1 MRLKAFLSVILLS
14 ILVFAGCSGEPS
26 NTEVANVAVEQSPSP
41 TPQYA
46 DAATAMAEGT
56 RLFDENDLEGSIAAF
71 EAAVNMQSDLA
82 EGYFKL
88 GVAYALLERQQ
99 LQSGTAPPDNG
110 KKPRSERYFEK
121 AVEAYKKIV
130 KAEPENDA
138 ALFNLG
144 RSYGK
149 ILKDEEAEK
158 ELQKAVKLRPND
170 SEYQMELGATLIRLA
185 KYNEAVKALKKAIE
199 VEPSSE
205 RLAEL
210 LEEAEA
216 GVKRVNFQ
224 MPKKDGNIAKDSNS
238 RRTDG
243 GDGDD
248 TDPATPPSASNTRP
262 PAANT
267 RPPSP
272 AANRP
277 ASTSRPPAPPAPQ
290 NPTRPRTVDKR
301 GNPSN

>member
-121 AVEAYKKIV
+121 AVEAYKKII

-199 VEPSSE
+199 IEPSSE

-224 MPKKDGNIAKDSNS
+224 MPKKDANVAKDSK
-238 RRTDG
+238 RTDREN
-243 GDGDD
+243 DD
-248 TDPATPPSASNTRP
+248 DADTIASPTASNTRV

-267 RPPSP
+267 RQSSP
-272 AANRP
+272 ANNRP
-277 ASTSRPPAPPAPQ
+277 AATSKPSAAAPQ